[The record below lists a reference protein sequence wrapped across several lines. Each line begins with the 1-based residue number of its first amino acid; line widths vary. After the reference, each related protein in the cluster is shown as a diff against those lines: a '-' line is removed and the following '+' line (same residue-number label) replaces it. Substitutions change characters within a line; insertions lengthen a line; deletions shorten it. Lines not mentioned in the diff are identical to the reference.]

1 MPPPEGPQRGPP
13 GGPWGVDLGSFLV
26 DFLGLL
32 WRFGKFFVRPL
43 GISDLLVGRTL
54 DFKNQH
60 IVKWLG
66 HSAGGWATAQV
77 VESQYKW
84 LGHSIDGWTIAQ
96 VVGSQYR
103 LFHSLSHNK
112 HHKRITKECAFRF
125 PARSG
130 LMVGGDPRGGPFGGF
145 PGGPFP

>member
-1 MPPPEGPQRGPP
+1 MLFGASLAL
-13 GGPWGVDLGSFLV
+13 WG
-26 DFLGLL
+26 DF
-32 WRFGKFFVRPL
+32 WRFGEFFFRPL

-96 VVGSQYR
+96 VVGS
-103 LFHSLSHNK
+103 
-112 HHKRITKECAFRF
+112 
-125 PARSG
+125 
-130 LMVGGDPRGGPFGGF
+130 
-145 PGGPFP
+145 